1 MPRTRRFSRSL
12 YDYCG
17 VTLVDSL
24 KKITLIST
32 GGTIEK
38 TYDEQEGILA
48 NGTSILELMLG
59 SLQLDGV
66 EITHLSLMDKDS
78 REMTEQDHLHIAQTV
93 GTCSHSCD
101 GVIVIHGT
109 DTLAITGECI
119 VSTFPELEVPCVLTG
134 AMRPWI
140 MRNTDALQN
149 LVESLSVVKLVDP
162 GVYVAMHNCVL
173 QFPGVVK
180 DTKQLRFIKKES

>member
-1 MPRTRRFSRSL
+1 MTPL
-12 YDYCG
+12 Q
-17 VTLVDSL
+17 

-48 NGTSILELMLG
+48 NGTSVLELMLG

-66 EITHLSLMDKDS
+66 EITHIALMDMDS
-78 REMTEQDHLHIAQTV
+78 GEMTEQDHKNIAQTV
-93 GTCSHSCD
+93 GTCSQSCD
-101 GVIVIHGT
+101 GIIVIHGT
-109 DTLAITGECI
+109 DTLSTTGECI
-119 VSTFPELEVPCVLTG
+119 VSEYPELAVPCVLTG

-149 LVESLSVVKLVDP
+149 LVESFSVVKLVDP
-162 GVYVAMHNCVL
+162 GVYVAMHNRVL
-173 QFPGVVK
+173 QFPSVVK
-180 DTKQLRFIKKES
+180 DTKHLRFIKKES